1 MTTTQKDPW
10 DLGRVI
16 QRSWSDPLFKERLK
30 NDPKGVLAEM
40 GVQTPV
46 GLDIEVVENTPAK
59 LYLTLPAPPRPESPD
74 EEQIAMAAVSSRTG
88 TCTKTTYKCC

>member
-1 MTTTQKDPW
+1 MTTQQQQSE
-10 DLGRVI
+10 LGRVI

-30 NDPKGVLAEM
+30 NNPKAVLAEM
-40 GVQTPV
+40 GVETPA

-59 LYLTLPAPPRPESPD
+59 LYLTLPAPPRRESPD
-74 EEQIAMAAVSSRTG
+74 DEQIALAAVSPRSG